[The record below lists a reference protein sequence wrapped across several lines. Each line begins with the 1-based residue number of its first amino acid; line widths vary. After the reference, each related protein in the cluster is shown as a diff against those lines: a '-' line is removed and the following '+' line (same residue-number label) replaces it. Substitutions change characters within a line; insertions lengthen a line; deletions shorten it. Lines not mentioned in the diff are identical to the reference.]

1 MIAME
6 KGSTRCHLGMGATK
20 SKLPQIWTM
29 QGRQAIYSHEGGW
42 QSLVYKLDYMSRHKV
57 RVNNGV
63 QIPDYNY
70 VQTPSVWAHT
80 RVVWVHTRVVYVTY
94 QQP

>member
-1 MIAME
+1 M
-6 KGSTRCHLGMGATK
+6 
-20 SKLPQIWTM
+20 
-29 QGRQAIYSHEGGW
+29 
-42 QSLVYKLDYMSRHKV
+42 VYKLDYMSRHKV

-63 QIPDYNY
+63 QILDYNY